1 MPSVLTTV
9 LPSLLSRWLEMPL
22 SVLLCVVDL
31 CFLTVN
37 NGNSTIDITRASTMT
52 DRLDAVDI
60 DEVLKNTRLFNSYVK
75 CILDTGPCTAEGRE
89 MKRKFFQHI
98 FIHLDYTRICIS
110 LA

>member
-31 CFLTVN
+31 CFLTNN

-75 CILDTGPCTAEGRE
+75 CILETGPCTAEGRE
-89 MKRKFFQHI
+89 MKRKFFQDF
-98 FIHLDYTRICIS
+98 FICNFNLSICVNC
-110 LA
+110 